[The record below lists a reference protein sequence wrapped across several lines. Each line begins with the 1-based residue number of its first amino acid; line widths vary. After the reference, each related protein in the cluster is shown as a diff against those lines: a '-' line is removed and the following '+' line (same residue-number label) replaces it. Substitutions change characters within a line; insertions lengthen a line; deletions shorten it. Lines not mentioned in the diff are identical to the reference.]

1 MEEQTIKLN
10 PNKIKKLKDKVE
22 KFLKDRK
29 VDGNVKYTHIS
40 MGDYF
45 KGKYFI
51 EKDDNREFLELYGE
65 AVQYGVYFHIAEKQK
80 DYAPI
85 IIDIDLKKN
94 FEDYEDGTRLYDESL
109 ILNVVTTFRQ
119 VIDNYLDLSPS
130 EKLVALFEK
139 PAPTITST
147 TVKDGFHLIFYNI
160 CAHFELR
167 HLIRHHVVD
176 ILEKTELF
184 SNFCNK
190 TNDIIDKAVV
200 STNSWL
206 MYGSKKPDGY
216 LYKLTNIYNSKNNQT
231 DISELLEDIPKLI
244 TMFSLQHK
252 NWKEENANAFLEDID
267 EDIIKEEFD
276 KTCSRSIVT
285 NNTFTDIPESRED
298 TCRKAKF
305 FVSIL
310 SDERNDNYESWIRIG
325 WALHNIDPSLL
336 PIWIDFSKRSPKFK
350 EGDCEMRWDKMRN
363 EGLTIRSLM
372 YWAEQDN
379 YQKYHEF
386 MKKEYDDIL
395 KKSLSGTTY
404 SVGNAL
410 YTKYMDKY
418 VCAKTSKPET
428 WYEFKNHRWHCCED
442 GNSLFSKISVEFQ
455 KDYYL
460 LINKYTKII
469 CDESCVGSEKEELQ
483 NKVTLINK
491 LILQLENVNYKE
503 RLMKECKVLF
513 FDREFLEK
521 LDENYDLIGFNNGI
535 YDLNLNE
542 FREGRPDDFISK
554 TTKNN
559 YINYNA
565 NDVYAKNMDKFLN
578 EILPDPQVKEYL
590 LLSLSTCVSGY
601 NKEEKLM
608 LCNGSG
614 SNGKSLLFSLVQLAL
629 GDYYISCPITI
640 VTRKRGGSNEASPE
654 LARLKGARCGCFQE
668 TDDGEKLNVGIM
680 KEITG
685 NDSFMVRNLY
695 SAPIEVKPQIK
706 FYLACNQ
713 LPSVPSV
720 DGGTWRRLRVINFC
734 SKFVE
739 KPEKSNEYLIDNTLK
754 QKIKDWTPTFASYLV
769 YLYTSKYKKL
779 AYLSEPDAV
788 KYSTNSYKMENDK
801 YTEFYNAKITK
812 SENNKDCISTKA
824 AFDEYKSWHQ
834 GSYSKPTPIG
844 IQEFIKFMKDF
855 MGDPNG
861 AVPQNAKWRGFKY
874 KIPDGDSS
882 DDNK

>member
-22 KFLKDRK
+22 NFLKERK
-29 VDGNVKYTHIS
+29 VGSNGNIKYTHIS

-51 EKDDNREFLELYGE
+51 EKDNMKEFLEIYGE
-65 AVQYGVYFHIAEKQK
+65 AVQYGIHFHIAEKQK

-85 IIDIDLKKN
+85 IIDIDLKQVTEK
-94 FEDYEDGTRLYDESL
+94 YVDGERLYDESMV
-109 ILNVVTTFRQ
+109 LNVINTFRQ
-119 VIDNYLDLSPS
+119 IIDQYLDLSPS

-139 PAPTITST
+139 PQPTITAT

-160 CAHFELR
+160 CAHYELR
-167 HLIRHHVVD
+167 HVIRHHVVNT
-176 ILEKTELF
+176 LEDTDLF

-206 MYGSKKPDGY
+206 MYGSKKQDGQ
-216 LYKLTNIYNSKNNQT
+216 LYTLTKIYNSKNHET
-231 DISELLEDIPKLI
+231 DISELLEDVPKLI

-252 NWKEENANAFLEDID
+252 NWKEDNANALLEDID
-267 EDIIKEEFD
+267 EEVIKEEFD
-276 KTCSRSIVT
+276 KLCSRSIT
-285 NNTFTDIPESRED
+285 TSTFVDIPECRED
-298 TCRKAKF
+298 NCRKAKF

-310 SDERNDNYESWIRIG
+310 SDERNDSYEAWIRIG

-336 PIWIDFSKRSPKFK
+336 SVWIDFSKRSPKFK
-350 EGDCEMRWDKMRN
+350 EGDCEARWDKMRN

-372 YWAEQDN
+372 YWAEEDN

-386 MKKEYDDIL
+386 MKKEYDDVL

-404 SVGNAL
+404 SVGKAL

-418 VCAKTSKPET
+418 VCAKTTKPET
-428 WYEFKNHRWHCCED
+428 WYEFKNHRWIACED
-442 GNSLFSKISVEFQ
+442 GNSLFSKISEEFQ
-455 KDYYL
+455 KDYYGL
-460 LINKYTKII
+460 MTKLTKVI
-469 CDESCVGSEKEELQ
+469 CDESCIGNEKEELQ
-483 NKVTLINK
+483 NKVNLINK
-491 LILQLENVNYKE
+491 LILQLENVNFKE

-521 LDENYDLIGFNNGI
+521 LDENYDLIGFNNGV

-542 FREGRPDDFISK
+542 FREGRPDDFVSK

-559 YINYNA
+559 FRRYDH
-565 NDVYAKNMDKFLN
+565 NDIYSQHMNKFLT
-578 EILPDPQVKEYL
+578 EILPDPDVKKYL

-754 QKIKDWTPTFASYLV
+754 QKIKDWTPTFASYLIH
-769 YLYTSKYKKL
+769 LYTTEYKKL
-779 AYLSEPDAV
+779 NYLSEPDAV
-788 KYSTNSYKMENDK
+788 KFSTNSYKMENDK
-801 YTEFYNAKITK
+801 YTEFFDARIAKT
-812 SENNKDCISTKA
+812 ENVKDSISVKA
-824 AFDEYKSWHQ
+824 AHEEFKSWHL
-834 GSYSKPTPIG
+834 GVHSKAHNIS
-844 IQEFIKFMKDF
+844 QLEFIKYMKDY
-855 MGDPNG
+855 MGDPTG
-861 AVPQNAKWRGFKY
+861 SSQTAKWRGFKY
-874 KIPDGDSS
+874 KICEGDSS